1 MTKSCKSQ
9 GRKNKTMKKNT
20 KKMQGG
26 LNNFGGPD
34 PTPKDSNVVKDVPTD
49 AKNVVLT
56 AVKDDSDAVK
66 VDSDAVKVDS
76 DSTTTTTT
84 DNPESKVD
92 PNASKGVFGF
102 LSGIFTSAPKPT
114 GAKTGGKRKSKS
126 NKSYKKK
133 SKYNK
138 K

>member
-26 LNNFGGPD
+26 DEGQTVISNSGNTDGAPNVPPLVN
-34 PTPKDSNVVKDVPTD
+34 PKAP
-49 AKNVVLT
+49 A
-56 AVKDDSDAVK
+56 
-66 VDSDAVKVDS
+66 
-76 DSTTTTTT
+76 TTTP
-84 DNPESKVD
+84 DNSF
-92 PNASKGVFGF
+92 FGF
-102 LSGIFTSAPKPT
+102 KLPKIFGSKAT
-114 GAKTGGKRKSKS
+114 TGGKRKSKS
-126 NKSYKKK
+126 NKSNRKK

>member
-1 MTKSCKSQ
+1 MPSCKSQ

-26 LNNFGGPD
+26 KDGEN
-34 PTPKDSNVVKDVPTD
+34 DSNPPPVLPPPVLPPLVPQVNPN
-49 AKNVVLT
+49 AP
-56 AVKDDSDAVK
+56 
-66 VDSDAVKVDS
+66 
-76 DSTTTTTT
+76 STTTKP
-84 DNPESKVD
+84 DNSFFGMTL
-92 PNASKGVFGF
+92 PNFFGT
-102 LSGIFTSAPKPT
+102 GDNVTKPT
-114 GAKTGGKRKSKS
+114 TGGKRKSKS

>member
-26 LNNFGGPD
+26 LNIFGGLD
-34 PTPKDSNVVKDVPTD
+34 PTPKDSNDVKDVPTD
-49 AKNVVLT
+49 AKNVVPT
-56 AVKDDSDAVK
+56 ASEVVPTDAKNV
-66 VDSDAVKVDS
+66 VPTDAKNVVP
-76 DSTTTTTT
+76 T
-84 DNPESKVD
+84 DAKNVVPT
-92 PNASKGVFGF
+92 ASEGVFGF
-102 LSGIFTSAPKPT
+102 LSGIFTSSAKPT
-114 GAKTGGKRKSKS
+114 GATKGGKRKSKS
-126 NKSYKKK
+126 NKSNRKK

>member
-1 MTKSCKSQ
+1 MPSCKSQ

-26 LNNFGGPD
+26 KDGEN
-34 PTPKDSNVVKDVPTD
+34 DSNPPPVLPPPVLPPPVLPPLVPQVNPN
-49 AKNVVLT
+49 AP
-56 AVKDDSDAVK
+56 
-66 VDSDAVKVDS
+66 
-76 DSTTTTTT
+76 STTTKP
-84 DNPESKVD
+84 DNSFFGMTL
-92 PNASKGVFGF
+92 PNFFGT
-102 LSGIFTSAPKPT
+102 GDNVTKPT
-114 GAKTGGKRKSKS
+114 TGGKRKSKS